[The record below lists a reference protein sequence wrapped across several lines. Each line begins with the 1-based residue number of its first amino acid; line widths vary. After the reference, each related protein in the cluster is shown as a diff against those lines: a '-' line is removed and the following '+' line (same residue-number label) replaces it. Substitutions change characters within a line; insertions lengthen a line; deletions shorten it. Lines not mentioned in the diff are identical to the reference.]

1 MLKTRTITETSST
14 CRRPPRGKSY
24 DYKRPTYI
32 TLTDFMRIQNE
43 INPINAEYENR
54 KAYEEKL
61 KMLSQNK
68 SKNWADSL
76 EMKKKNEFE
85 LAKKRFL
92 QDEERRRRIDE
103 EEKKYMDTQN
113 DIILQRAKHLL
124 FEEQD
129 PVKAFNSKLL
139 YCDMLK
145 ERDYQ
150 KEITLRKKQM
160 NEFIEKQFF
169 EADKKRLEEMDKKEA
184 EKKRQQEL
192 KRMERMQ
199 TVRDQLKESKIKI
212 IQDYQ
217 ERLVEGQLMKLN
229 MQKALEDERKKNEL
243 REKQKIETQK
253 EYFQANERIK
263 KDKELQKLKELEE
276 EKKIEEFAIKK
287 QQQNDLRR
295 KVEQQKLKDKQDNH
309 QKMID
314 RQFNELL
321 RIQKEKEDKL
331 NKSINNSCKAKDDR
345 EERELKEQQQ
355 KRQKMINDI
364 KEQMENNIKEKEN
377 KRNKEKQEDMEYID
391 DFKKKLKLL
400 EESEKQERLHRKQKE
415 KDLAEYHKLQTE
427 EKKRIAMHDFV
438 QLNEDSYK
446 ALRRLEIEDD
456 DFIKYAEHWIQEYK
470 KQGKNINPL
479 LLELK
484 KYKKDYSLK

>member
-1 MLKTRTITETSST
+1 MLAVKKRTITEATSSST
-14 CRRPPRGKSY
+14 RRGKSY
-24 DYKRPTYI
+24 NYKRPTYI
-32 TLTDFMRIQNE
+32 TLTDFMRIQHE
-43 INPINAEYENR
+43 INHINAEYENR

-92 QDEERRRRIDE
+92 QDEERRRQIDE
-103 EEKKYMDTQN
+103 EERKYMDTQN
-113 DIILQRAKHLL
+113 DIICQRAKHLL

-129 PVKAFNSKLL
+129 PVKTFNSKLL

-150 KEITLRKKQM
+150 KEITTRKKQM
-160 NEFIEKQFF
+160 NDFIEQQFF
-169 EADKKRLEEMDKKEA
+169 EADKKRLEEYDKKLA
-184 EKKRQQEL
+184 EKKLAEEL
-192 KRMERMQ
+192 KRKERMQ
-199 TVRDQLKESKIKI
+199 TVREQLQESKIKI

-217 ERLVEGQLMKLN
+217 EKMIEGQLMKLN
-229 MQKALEDERKKNEL
+229 MQKALEDERKRKEL
-243 REKQKIETQK
+243 LDKQKKETEK
-253 EYFQANERIK
+253 SYADTNDRLIR
-263 KDKELQKLKELEE
+263 DKELQRLKEIEE
-276 EKKIEEFAIKK
+276 EKKIEEFAMKK

-309 QKMID
+309 QKLID
-314 RQFNELL
+314 AQYNELL
-321 RIQKEKEDKL
+321 RIQKEREDLL
-331 NKSINNSCKAKDDR
+331 NRVTENSIKNKDDR
-345 EERELKEQQQ
+345 EAKEEAERLAK
-355 KRQKMINDI
+355 KKKMLDEI
-364 KEQMENNIKEKEN
+364 KIQMENNIKEKEN
-377 KRNKEKQEDMEYID
+377 KRNKERQEDMEYID

-400 EESEKQERLHRKQKE
+400 EESDKQESLNRRQKD

-427 EKKRIAMHDFV
+427 EKKRNAMNEFIK
-438 QLNEDSYK
+438 LNEDSYK
-446 ALRRLEIEDD
+446 QLKRLEIEDD

-484 KYKKDYSLK
+484 RYKKDYSLK